1 MICRF
6 GQINVRAKSLL
17 SEIPSSE
24 LVGIGEKMK
33 SAVLDV
39 IVLEE
44 VHHMSTITLHLL
56 VTRYGAEDDLGEAL
70 RREHV
75 KAYASDDSVV
85 FDERQTLVFGVKDEP
100 RDVLARHSRQLV
112 REHILEHEQPDE
124 NLFVALL

>member
-17 SEIPSSE
+17 SEITSSE
-24 LVGIGEKMK
+24 LVGISEKMK

-44 VHHMSTITLHLL
+44 VHHMSTISLHLL
-56 VTRYGAEDDLGEAL
+56 VTRYGAEDYLGEAL

-75 KAYASDDSVV
+75 KAYSADDAVV
-85 FDERQTLVFGVKDEP
+85 FDERQTLVFGVEDEP
-100 RDVLARHSRQLV
+100 RDVLARHSR
-112 REHILEHEQPDE
+112 
-124 NLFVALL
+124 

>member
-1 MICRF
+1 MFVCLYVSYLNVAMICRF

-44 VHHMSTITLHLL
+44 VHHMSTISLHLL
-56 VTRYGAEDDLGEAL
+56 VTRYGAEDYLGEAL

-75 KAYASDDSVV
+75 KAYSADDAVV
-85 FDERQTLVFGVKDEP
+85 FDERQTLVFGVEDEP
-100 RDVLARHSRQLV
+100 RDVLARHSR
-112 REHILEHEQPDE
+112 
-124 NLFVALL
+124 

>member
-70 RREHV
+70 RWEHV
-75 KAYASDDSVV
+75 KAYAADDSVV
-85 FDERQTLVFGVKDEP
+85 FDERQTLVLGVKDEP
-100 RDVLARHSRQLV
+100 RDVLAWHSR
-112 REHILEHEQPDE
+112 
-124 NLFVALL
+124 